1 MFKNTTVNKDS
12 KPLKNNSSESSSSS
26 DKITPTNNLSNNDNN
41 PSGSNI
47 NTSGLGRSDE
57 FKEYLLKEIAILKL
71 ENDRYRNQSFGY
83 ERKRKPLSEDAKFV
97 GGFSMGFEKTWDLF
111 EFQFRYHFGP
121 RFDNSDLI
129 SSLKGDALIYLQR
142 TDPNGNKT
150 AEENLVQLRK
160 HYQDLPTTLLL
171 KFSEFT
177 RTGKFESLERL
188 LLVFDTVRTRAK
200 LSDDAA
206 IVTLKTALGMNFS
219 KALMVDISDVEGYTS
234 FQKFSEKIVRLEKN
248 YQLTMGKSLYLRQDE
263 IQGVFGASVSS
274 SGLTPVV
281 SNEVAVIDV
290 NRNSGVKCFNCG
302 NPNHLARECRE
313 KYNNSNRRDN
323 YQSKYNNYNN
333 YSKFNRNNQT
343 KYNNYIRFSNNRSNN
358 NNYRSNNVLHF
369 EPVQEPSLNKVDSSL
384 VNNKLFNNQSS
395 KTNNN
400 IQSHSKDSN
409 NNNIQT
415 SSAHINNSIK
425 DNQQSPLDNNNNN
438 HDDNN
443 KSKNNNNKVED
454 IVKFNKYSIELLEK
468 IDFSPQPY
476 QKEIVTPPRPDI
488 DFKVAQDSS
497 IILTPQQAKFVQ
509 LKKNY
514 SEIIPEKLKKESLAK
529 EIFHSI
535 PFIDGTEESKLHQ
548 APYPVSAFYNNI
560 S

>member
-1 MFKNTTVNKDS
+1 MFKNTTVNKDSS

-26 DKITPTNNLSNNDNN
+26 NKITPTNNLS
-41 PSGSNI
+41 
-47 NTSGLGRSDE
+47 LGRSDE

-97 GGFSMGFEKTWDLF
+97 GSFSMGFEKTWDLF

-219 KALMVDISDVEGYTS
+219 KALMVDISDLEGYTS

-281 SNEVAVIDV
+281 SNEVTVIDV
-290 NRNSGVKCFNCG
+290 NRNSGVRCFNCG

-343 KYNNYIRFSNNRSNN
+343 KYNNYNRFSNNRSNNGN

-415 SSAHINNSIK
+415 SSTHNNNSNK
-425 DNQQSPLDNNNNN
+425 DNQQSPLDNNNNHN
-438 HDDNN
+438 DNN
-443 KSKNNNNKVED
+443 KSRNNNNKSKVKD

-476 QKEIVTPPRPDI
+476 QKEIVTLPRPDI

-514 SEIIPEKLKKESLAK
+514 TEIIPEKLKKESLAK
-529 EIFHSI
+529 EIYHSI

-548 APYPVSAFYNNI
+548 APYPVSALKM
-560 S
+560 SHV

>member
-1 MFKNTTVNKDS
+1 MIIVHHDGS
-12 KPLKNNSSESSSSS
+12 KF
-26 DKITPTNNLSNNDNN
+26 
-41 PSGSNI
+41 

-97 GGFSMGFEKTWDLF
+97 GSFSMGFEKTWDLF

-219 KALMVDISDVEGYTS
+219 KALMVDISDLEGYTS

-248 YQLTMGKSLYLRQDE
+248 YQLTM
-263 IQGVFGASVSS
+263 
-274 SGLTPVV
+274 
-281 SNEVAVIDV
+281 
-290 NRNSGVKCFNCG
+290 
-302 NPNHLARECRE
+302 
-313 KYNNSNRRDN
+313 
-323 YQSKYNNYNN
+323 
-333 YSKFNRNNQT
+333 
-343 KYNNYIRFSNNRSNN
+343 
-358 NNYRSNNVLHF
+358 
-369 EPVQEPSLNKVDSSL
+369 
-384 VNNKLFNNQSS
+384 
-395 KTNNN
+395 
-400 IQSHSKDSN
+400 DSN

-415 SSAHINNSIK
+415 SSTHNNNSNK
-425 DNQQSPLDNNNNN
+425 DNQQSPLDNNNNHN
-438 HDDNN
+438 DNN
-443 KSKNNNNKVED
+443 KSRNNNNKSKVKD

-476 QKEIVTPPRPDI
+476 QKEIVTLPRPDI

-514 SEIIPEKLKKESLAK
+514 TEIIPEKLKKESLAK
-529 EIFHSI
+529 EIYHSI

-548 APYPVSAFYNNI
+548 APYPVSAVINYHLI
-560 S
+560 SNFRKKNKVTKKMGTQRLKQSKVRTKL